1 MIRLFLLPALVLFF
15 LADASGQTP
24 DFMFALE
31 GTYIGHKEIPDVNA
45 GGGRRLE
52 DARLDGKRNGAEN
65 GFVLEWM
72 LADPTSNNLVT
83 EHLETWHWDAAT
95 ERLVITRIVD
105 NKPIAEPWFIEEQ
118 TSSRAVLARGGEYNN
133 APALLR
139 LTLERLP
146 GQIRF
151 ELRTNDGSGKWTGV
165 HRYLLDDYS
174 EEND

>member
-1 MIRLFLLPALVLFF
+1 MFRLILLSALSWFF

-31 GTYIGHKEIPDVNA
+31 GTYIGHKEIPDINA

-65 GFVLEWM
+65 GFVLQWM
-72 LADPTSNNLVT
+72 IADPASDNMVT
-83 EHLETWHWDAAT
+83 EHLETWHWDAET
-95 ERLVITRIVD
+95 GRVVITRIVD
-105 NKPIAEPWFIEEQ
+105 NKPIAEPWFVENQ
-118 TSSRAVLARGGEYNN
+118 TTSRAVLARGGEHNN

-146 GQIRF
+146 GSIRF
-151 ELRTNDGSGKWTGV
+151 ELRTNDGSGQWDVV

-174 EEND
+174 EGEE

>member
-1 MIRLFLLPALVLFF
+1 MIRLLLLPALVFALFGN
-15 LADASGQTP
+15 ASGQTP

-31 GTYIGHKEIPDVNA
+31 GTYIGHKEIPDVSA

-65 GFVLEWM
+65 GFVLQWM
-72 LADPTSNNLVT
+72 IAEPSSSNMIT
-83 EHLETWHWDAAT
+83 EHLETWHWDAETA
-95 ERLVITRIVD
+95 RVVITRIVD
-105 NKPIAEPWFIEEQ
+105 NKPIVEPWFVEDQ
-118 TSSRAVLARGGEYNN
+118 TSSRAVLVRGGEFEH

-151 ELRTNDGSGKWTGV
+151 ELRTNDGSGKWNVV
-165 HRYLLDDYS
+165 HRYLLEDYS
-174 EEND
+174 EGEK